1 MNAYEIERFKM
12 QKFLQDYTILLI
24 PFCFTVKSFI
34 HSNIN
39 SIELFAVVFTCI
51 MSSIDYFCT
60 ICWEQKFKTKVFYC
74 IFSVVSKISQI
85 LLYSTNFRTPFFSKT
100 KLRMKNIFR
109 KFFFEPTRLSQLY
122 PKQKKKRRKNK
133 YFFSQTNAATLF
145 LFFLIK
151 VKIFYPT
158 VPKHTRKLKI
168 SSFSLS
174 KK

>member
-39 SIELFAVVFTCI
+39 SIELFAVVFTCT

-74 IFSVVSKISQI
+74 IFSDYFQSYPKLAKFFYIQQI
-85 LLYSTNFRTPFFSKT
+85 FAHHFSRKQSFEWKTFFENFFSN
-100 KLRMKNIFR
+100 L
-109 KFFFEPTRLSQLY
+109 LGY
-122 PKQKKKRRKNK
+122 PSFILNKKK
-133 YFFSQTNAATLF
+133 
-145 LFFLIK
+145 
-151 VKIFYPT
+151 
-158 VPKHTRKLKI
+158 
-168 SSFSLS
+168 
-174 KK
+174 KKKKK

>member
-1 MNAYEIERFKM
+1 
-12 QKFLQDYTILLI
+12 
-24 PFCFTVKSFI
+24 
-34 HSNIN
+34 
-39 SIELFAVVFTCI
+39 

-60 ICWEQKFKTKVFYC
+60 ICRQQKFKTKVFYCIFSDC

>member
-24 PFCFTVKSFI
+24 SFCFTIKSFI

-60 ICWEQKFKTKVFYC
+60 ICRQQKFKTKVFYCIFSDC

-100 KLRMKNIFR
+100 KLRVKNIFR

-122 PKQKKKRRKNK
+122 PKQKKKEEKINISFPKRTLQR
-133 YFFSQTNAATLF
+133 YFC
-145 LFFLIK
+145 
-151 VKIFYPT
+151 
-158 VPKHTRKLKI
+158 
-168 SSFSLS
+168 SF
-174 KK
+174 

>member
-1 MNAYEIERFKM
+1 M

-39 SIELFAVVFTCI
+39 SIKLFIVVFTCI
-51 MSSIDYFCT
+51 MSNIDYFCT

-74 IFSVVSKISQI
+74 IFSDYFQSYPKLAKFFYIRQI
-85 LLYSTNFRTPFFSKT
+85 FAHHFSRKQSFEWKTFFENFFSN
-100 KLRMKNIFR
+100 L
-109 KFFFEPTRLSQLY
+109 LGY
-122 PKQKKKRRKNK
+122 PSFILNKKKKKRRKNK